1 MEQNEF
7 CLKWKNYLDLFH
19 RAFLSLLDSEHF
31 TDVTLSCDSQSVKC
45 HRLVLSSCSS
55 YFETLLLG
63 ISHPHPIIILKD
75 VKFHDLIA
83 LVKFM
88 YTGEV
93 NVPQAQASSLIKVAE
108 MLKVKGLAYPNET
121 VNQIQKPSYLVQ
133 PQNRVA
139 TTSES
144 NFLAQDSSSNI
155 ELPLVDTSNHN
166 LVYCPAKTS
175 SSVYQRDIAAC
186 NSVLVKD
193 EFAVG
198 IDKGWSCSQ
207 FEDEGEHFHYG
218 NEKFIGNRI
227 LENTER
233 MPNTSLHFSEVE
245 ETFPDFSE
253 DISSFKH
260 EDVAPVN
267 SPDVSKEFNRNLKPS
282 EVELNI
288 RENEKGEDTLTSHS
302 EEVVGVAKLL
312 LFPEREDDPLDNF
325 PGFSGPFK
333 LQPDSQE
340 SGATSFDSQGVA
352 DKSSSNTNALTQA
365 SNSIIGLHRK
375 KCRKVYE
382 CNICDKRFP
391 FHSQLERHQRIHTGK
406 KGFKCNVCRKSFSRS
421 SDLNRHERLHTG
433 DKPFKCD
440 ICKKCFSQSSNLN
453 SHLRVHTGEKP
464 FQCDVCKKCFTQASG
479 LNLHQR
485 VHTGEKPFKC
495 DVCKKCFSRSSCLN
509 KHQRMHTGEKP
520 F

>member
-7 CLKWKNYLDLFH
+7 CLKWNNYLDLFH

-93 NVPQAQASSLIKVAE
+93 NIPQAQASSLIKVAE

-144 NFLAQDSSSNI
+144 NFLAQDPSSNI

-166 LVYCPAKTS
+166 LVYGPAKTS
-175 SSVYQRDIAAC
+175 SSFHQRDIAAC

-207 FEDEGEHFHYG
+207 FEDEGEHFHHG

-227 LENTER
+227 LERTER
-233 MPNTSLHFSEVE
+233 MPNASLNFSEVE
-245 ETFPDFSE
+245 ETFHDFSE
-253 DISSFKH
+253 DISSLKH
-260 EDVAPVN
+260 EDAAPVN

-288 RENEKGEDTLTSHS
+288 RENES
-302 EEVVGVAKLL
+302 EFSNSIFLL
-312 LFPEREDDPLDNF
+312 LFSP
-325 PGFSGPFK
+325 
-333 LQPDSQE
+333 
-340 SGATSFDSQGVA
+340 
-352 DKSSSNTNALTQA
+352 
-365 SNSIIGLHRK
+365 
-375 KCRKVYE
+375 
-382 CNICDKRFP
+382 
-391 FHSQLERHQRIHTGK
+391 
-406 KGFKCNVCRKSFSRS
+406 
-421 SDLNRHERLHTG
+421 
-433 DKPFKCD
+433 KP
-440 ICKKCFSQSSNLN
+440 I
-453 SHLRVHTGEKP
+453 
-464 FQCDVCKKCFTQASG
+464 
-479 LNLHQR
+479 
-485 VHTGEKPFKC
+485 
-495 DVCKKCFSRSSCLN
+495 
-509 KHQRMHTGEKP
+509 
-520 F
+520 